1 MRSFLLSMLFCIFT
15 PAISSPSTDDPESMF
30 EVVAELQQGPGN
42 ITVTNTGDIIVSLH
56 QFFDHTIRVARIED
70 DGSLVEFAADARL
83 DSVLGLQA
91 EGNGVVWLLDNAM
104 RGKGLRRLV
113 GWHASEDRETADIDL
128 SDVIGGVELSGDITR
143 LS

>member
-1 MRSFLLSMLFCIFT
+1 MLFCIFT